1 MLETLAEID
10 RSVFYW
16 INQGQRNP
24 LFDTLMPFI
33 TGSGNWHI
41 PILVAWTSL
50 LLFGGGR
57 GRTAALLVIPLIT
70 ISDQTSSNFLK
81 HAFERL
87 RPCNTLPDVHLL
99 VGCSGSF
106 SMPSSHAA
114 NFGAAAIHF
123 ATFYPR
129 LAPAFVTLA
138 VFVAY
143 SRVYV
148 GVHYPFDTLAG
159 LAVGLGAALVVLGFR
174 RLLERAARRSQ
185 TQPTPTPSP

>member
-1 MLETLAEID
+1 MLETLADID

-16 INQGQRNP
+16 INQGHRNP

-33 TGSGNWHI
+33 TGSGNWHV

-50 LLFGGGR
+50 LLFGGRR
-57 GRTAALLVIPLIT
+57 GRLAALLVIPLIT

-81 HAFERL
+81 HAIERV
-87 RPCNTLPDVHLL
+87 RPCNALPDVHLL

-114 NFGAAAIHF
+114 NFGAAAFHF
-123 ATFYPR
+123 AFFFPR
-129 LAPAFVTLA
+129 LAPLMLLLGVT
-138 VFVAY
+138 VAY

-148 GVHYPFDTLAG
+148 GVHYPFDAL
-159 LAVGLGAALVVLGFR
+159 VGLGVGLVAALIVQGLR
-174 RLLERAARRSQ
+174 RLLERTALARHRASA
-185 TQPTPTPSP
+185 PAG